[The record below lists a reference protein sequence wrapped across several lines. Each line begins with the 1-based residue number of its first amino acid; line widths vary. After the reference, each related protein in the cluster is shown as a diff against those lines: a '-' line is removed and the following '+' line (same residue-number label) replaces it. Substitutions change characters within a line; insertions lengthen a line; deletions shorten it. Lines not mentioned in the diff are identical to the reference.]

1 MSGNEQ
7 ILNVLERLLDSHDAQ
22 EQWIRNDSDFDADSA
37 RIMLDLLEGQ
47 KACVLEFRNWVSALE
62 CELPASLTTE
72 EGAP

>member
-1 MSGNEQ
+1 MTGNEQ

-47 KACVLEFRNWVSALE
+47 KACVLVHQSRIAERKKA
-62 CELPASLTTE
+62 
-72 EGAP
+72 